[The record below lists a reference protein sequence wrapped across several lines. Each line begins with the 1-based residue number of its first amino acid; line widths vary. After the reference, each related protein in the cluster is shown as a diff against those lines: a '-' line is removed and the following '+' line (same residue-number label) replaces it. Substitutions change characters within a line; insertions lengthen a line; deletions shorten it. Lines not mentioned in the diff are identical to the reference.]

1 MLESPLR
8 KLNQSQVIIYK
19 ILIFTIGYAAVGL
32 FVKWRGREL
41 NLDLNFFIKEKGIGK
56 KC

>member
-19 ILIFTIGYAAVGL
+19 ILIFTSGYASVDL
-32 FVKWRGREL
+32 FVKWRGGEL
-41 NLDLNFFIKEKGIGK
+41 NLEFNFFL
-56 KC
+56 